1 MPLFTLQLRA
11 CVSRAAKNP
20 TPRLL
25 PTTYHL
31 ITTMAVSFYRL
42 GVTRRLLSYGIRQ
55 FERRVSTVLTILCY
69 YLSSLNYDYWGIS
82 YEQGNDD
89 RG

>member
-1 MPLFTLQLRA
+1 M
-11 CVSRAAKNP
+11 
-20 TPRLL
+20 
-25 PTTYHL
+25 
-31 ITTMAVSFYRL
+31 L